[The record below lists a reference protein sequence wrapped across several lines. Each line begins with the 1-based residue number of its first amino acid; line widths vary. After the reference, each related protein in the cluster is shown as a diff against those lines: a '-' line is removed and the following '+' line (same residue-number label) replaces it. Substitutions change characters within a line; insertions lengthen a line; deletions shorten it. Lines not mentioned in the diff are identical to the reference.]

1 MTDDRQEPT
10 DGEPGG
16 TEATLRVQQLFVRH
30 QGIVKAFILS
40 LQPGF
45 ADAEDVLQEVNLVIW
60 RRADEYQHG
69 TDFGAWVFKIASF
82 QIMALR
88 QKLVR
93 DRLQFSDEL
102 LAQIANNEFPSI
114 RAIDLR
120 REALQHCLEKLEK
133 GELELV
139 RLRYECGDDVASL
152 AGMLGRSAKAIY
164 RSLAKIHGLLMN
176 CVQHRL
182 ATEDMT

>member
-1 MTDDRQEPT
+1 MQRTEELLQLITRYQRPLLHYIGRQVPR
-10 DGEPGG
+10 D
-16 TEATLRVQQLFVRH
+16 
-30 QGIVKAFILS
+30 S
-40 LQPGF
+40 
-45 ADAEDVLQEVNLVIW
+45 DAEDVLQEVNLVIW
-60 RRADEYQHG
+60 RRAGEYEHG
-69 TDFGAWVFKIASF
+69 TDFGSWVFKIASF
-82 QIMALR
+82 QIMAYR

-93 DRLQFSDEL
+93 NRLQFSDEL
-102 LAQIANNEFPSI
+102 LAQIAHNEFPSI

-133 GELELV
+133 GDLELV